1 MASLKIR
8 TYKSGGTAPD
18 TTISIPLKIVR
29 IASNLVPKQTRAA
42 LLEKGID
49 VKLIAELAR
58 SDDVRGTLVEIEEHK
73 KDEKIIISVEE

>member
-8 TYKSGGTAPD
+8 TYKDNKTAPD

-29 IASNLVPKQTRAA
+29 LASKLVPKKTSAA

-49 VKLIAELAR
+49 VKLIAELVR
-58 SDDVRGTLVEIEEHK
+58 NEEVRGTLVEIEEHK
-73 KDEKIIISVEE
+73 KNEKTIISVE

>member
-8 TYKSGGTAPD
+8 TYKNGGTAPD

-29 IASNLVPKQTRAA
+29 LASRLVPSKTSAA

-49 VKLIAELAR
+49 VKLIAELVR
-58 SDDVRGTLVEIEEHK
+58 NEEVRGTLVEIEEHK
-73 KDEKIIISVEE
+73 KNEKIIISVE

>member
-8 TYKSGGTAPD
+8 TYKEGRSKPD

-29 IASNLVPKQTRAA
+29 LASKLVPAQTSAS

-49 VKLIAELAR
+49 VKLIAELVRDEA
-58 SDDVRGTLVEIEEHK
+58 VRGTLVKIEEHRK
-73 KDEKIIISVEE
+73 NEKIIISVE

>member
-29 IASNLVPKQTRAA
+29 LASTLVPNKTSAA

-49 VKLIAELAR
+49 VKLIAELVR
-58 SDDVRGTLVEIEEHK
+58 NEEVRGTLVEIEEHNK
-73 KDEKIIISVEE
+73 NERIIISVE

>member
-8 TYKSGGTAPD
+8 TYKGGKSTPD
-18 TTISIPLKIVR
+18 TTYSIPLKIVR
-29 IASNLVPKQTRAA
+29 LASGLVPDQARAA

-58 SDDVRGTLVEIEEHK
+58 SDDMRGTLVEIEEHK
-73 KDEKIIISVEE
+73 KDEKIIISVE